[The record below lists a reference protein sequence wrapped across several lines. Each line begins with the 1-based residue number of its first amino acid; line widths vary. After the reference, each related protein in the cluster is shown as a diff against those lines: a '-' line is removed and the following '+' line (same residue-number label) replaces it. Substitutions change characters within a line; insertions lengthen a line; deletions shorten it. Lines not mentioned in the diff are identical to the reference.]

1 MSKLSK
7 RVRVMIRDRFTCR
20 YCGRSALRGEVS
32 LMELTADHWVPSK
45 PTKRNDIDNIVCA
58 CSLCNRIKG
67 HCAFLS
73 FDDAIAFINNQCR
86 EQELALIERLTSAAE
101 NFDNKQTLLEDLLV
115 LRKQCSQD
123 DDRDHPTA

>member
-1 MSKLSK
+1 MSTLSK
-7 RVRVMIRDRFTCR
+7 RLRVMIRDHFTCR
-20 YCGRSALRGEVS
+20 YCGRSALYGEVS
-32 LMELTADHWVPSK
+32 ILELTADHWVPSK

-73 FDDAIAFINNQCR
+73 FDDAITFIKDQCR

-101 NFDNKQTLLEDLLV
+101 NSNDKQALLDDLYV
-115 LRKQCSQD
+115 LRNICSV
-123 DDRDHPTA
+123 RKKS